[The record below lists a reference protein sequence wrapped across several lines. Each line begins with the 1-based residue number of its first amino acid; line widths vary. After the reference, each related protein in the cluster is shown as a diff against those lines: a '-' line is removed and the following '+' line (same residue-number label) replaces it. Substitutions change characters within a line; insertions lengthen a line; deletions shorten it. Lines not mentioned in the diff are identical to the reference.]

1 MLRILHTADWHLGQS
16 FHGYDR
22 DYEHAQFLA
31 WLRQT
36 IAERTTDVLLVA
48 GDVFDSVNPS
58 ATAQRRV
65 YDFFARV
72 HADRPGLQVVLI
84 AGNHD
89 AAARLE
95 APAGIFLTLGIHVV
109 GTVARLASGEIDF
122 SRFLIPLKNAGGKVE
137 AIAIA
142 VPFLRPSDVP
152 EVPDAPDHYLAGI
165 RALYQQAVEAAVVLR
180 DRECPEAALLALGH
194 CHMHDAAESRDSERR
209 IVIGNA
215 EALRAETFPGELAYV
230 ALGHL
235 HLPQELDGGRICYS
249 GSPLP
254 LSFSECDYAHRVI
267 ELRIEGREVVSLTS
281 IPIPKTVS
289 LLRLPPAAAP
299 IAEVM
304 QVLSTTAFD
313 TALPPEAYPFLEVRV
328 LDDGP
333 DPTRRRRIEQTLAGR
348 PVRLARIKPEMVR
361 PTDATGPDSSPVAL
375 EDLGSLNP
383 EDIMIAAHQER
394 FGTAPDAELLAALR
408 EVLAAETPIPAAA
421 P

>member
-22 DYEHAQFLA
+22 DYEHVQFLG

-36 IAERTTDVLLVA
+36 IVERQTDVLLIA

-58 ATAQRRV
+58 ATSQRRV
-65 YDFFARV
+65 YEFFARV
-72 HADRPGLQVVLI
+72 HADRPALQIVLI

-95 APAGIFLTLGIHVV
+95 APAGIFQCLGIHVV
-109 GTVARLASGEIDF
+109 GTVGRLSSGDIDF
-122 SRFLIPLKNAGGKVE
+122 SKFLIPLKDAAGQVQ
-137 AIAIA
+137 AIALA

-152 EVPDAPDHYLAGI
+152 EVPGAPDNYLAGI
-165 RALYQQAVEAAVVLR
+165 RALYHHAVQEALAFR
-180 DRECPEAALLALGH
+180 DRECPQAALLALGH

-209 IVIGNA
+209 IVIGTA
-215 EALRAETFPGELAYV
+215 EALHTETFPGDLAYV

-235 HLPQELDGGRICYS
+235 HQPQELDGGRICYS

-254 LSFSECDYAHRVI
+254 LSFSECDYAHRVL
-267 ELRIEGREVVSLTS
+267 ELCVEGRAVVSVASL
-281 IPIPKTVS
+281 PIPKTVS
-289 LLRLPPAAAP
+289 LLRLPPAALP

-304 QVLSTTAFD
+304 QMLATTPFD
-313 TALPPEAYPFLEVRV
+313 TALSPEAYPFLEVRV

-348 PVRLARIKPEMVR
+348 PVRLARIKPEMLR
-361 PTDATGPDSSPVAL
+361 PSAADAPDAPSAAL
-375 EDLGSLNP
+375 DDLGSLDP
-383 EDIMIAAHQER
+383 EQIMIAAHQER
-394 FGTAPDAELLAALR
+394 YGTVPDAALLGALR
-408 EVLAAETPIPAAA
+408 EILAAEAPASPPA